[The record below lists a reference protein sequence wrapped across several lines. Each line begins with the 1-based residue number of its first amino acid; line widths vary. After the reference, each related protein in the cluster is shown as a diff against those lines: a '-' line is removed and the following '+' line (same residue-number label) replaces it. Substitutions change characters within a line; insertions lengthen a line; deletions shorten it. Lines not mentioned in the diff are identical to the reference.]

1 MLAPEA
7 APPTSKPNK
16 RKMTEPKHYRQA
28 FKDLEKAENLAEE
41 VNRLALLLGT
51 RPDGLNTA
59 NAQRAVSKAVEELVE
74 ARQQAEDNGYRSLAV
89 ALKAL
94 GQKTPDLQLPEWA
107 RFAPAHWTKEA
118 SVETIYYW
126 KNGRRVDAPE
136 RKAAV
141 TPVQAQRQLDRLKP
155 TLKTVLDELEDRPDQ
170 QENVKEALMTLS
182 YDVFQERVFS
192 FLRGEHVDEEGEEET
207 TAEQPDL
214 ELEAKVEELRAE
226 SEKLGLE
233 FDEEVARALLV
244 NG

>member
-7 APPTSKPNK
+7 VPPTSKPNR

-41 VNRLALLLGT
+41 LNRLALLLGT

-74 ARQQAEDNGYRSLAV
+74 ARQQAEDNGYRSLAT

-107 RFAPAHWTKEA
+107 RFAPAHWSNETELEW
-118 SVETIYYW
+118 VEHW
-126 KNGRRVDAPE
+126 K
-136 RKAAV
+136 KSKLYKKKAV
-141 TPVQAQRQLDRLKP
+141 TPLQAQHQLNRLKP
-155 TLKTVLDELEDRPDQ
+155 TIKLVLDELDWDPEQ
-170 QENVKEALMTLS
+170 MEEVKKALMTLGYKDFQHEL
-182 YDVFQERVFS
+182 YD
-192 FLRGEHVDEEGEEET
+192 FLRRVTQEGDDDEVNEET
-207 TAEQPDL
+207 AAEQPDL

-233 FDEEVARALLV
+233 FDEEVARALLTMT
-244 NG
+244 

>member
-107 RFAPAHWTKEA
+107 RFAPAHWSNETELEF
-118 SVETIYYW
+118 VEHW
-126 KNGRRVDAPE
+126 K
-136 RKAAV
+136 KSKLFKKKAV
-141 TPVQAQRQLDRLKP
+141 TPLQAQHQLNRLKP
-155 TLKTVLDELEDRPDQ
+155 TIKHVLDELDWDPEQ
-170 QENVKEALMTLS
+170 MEEVKKALMTLGYKDFQHEL
-182 YDVFQERVFS
+182 YD
-192 FLRGEHVDEEGEEET
+192 FLRRVTQAGEDEETEEATTET
-207 TAEQPDL
+207 SNEADP
-214 ELEAKVEELRAE
+214 ELEASLEEMRQA
-226 SEKLGLE
+226 LGDE